1 MQSLLVAFAV
11 LPTHVSIIRDEGRD
25 AHKNIY
31 ACIMDQGYQFY
42 VHFFPPLPPNQPYSG
57 VAAPKTGLQWQQPF
71 LELVLACMHAQSTTH
86 EELLGPLKTQIS
98 TFLAAFEKVCT
109 TKKTSSGVWLGQRWS
124 LL

>member
-1 MQSLLVAFAV
+1 MSVLLGM
-11 LPTHVSIIRDEGRD
+11 REGMLIKIFMLALCTKD
-25 AHKNIY
+25 TGS
-31 ACIMDQGYQFY
+31 MFTS
-42 VHFFPPLPPNQPYSG
+42 PPQPYSG

-109 TKKTSSGVWLGQRWS
+109 IIVSWWFYNYHHIIFT
-124 LL
+124 LLVVLLHKIRHTLPEI